1 VHLNQITINHQQF
14 PTKTAYPFNLELF
27 HQTDSLVFTKPLTF
41 FIGENGTGKS
51 TLLKAMARRCGIHIW
66 QDEEGYQRRIF
77 HNNPYAEELHNHLT
91 VDWIR
96 DKVPGSYFDSEIFR
110 YLAECIDSWA
120 KPSPR
125 LFEYY
130 GGESLLSRSHGQRH
144 IRYFDS
150 TYRRRGLYFL
160 DEPEN
165 ALSPKRQ
172 IELLRILKE
181 TSQQGEIQFF
191 IVTHSPILL
200 SYPEATIY
208 SFDEPPI
215 REIHYEETDYFRLYR
230 DFLNNREAYLKEL

>member
-1 VHLNQITINHQQF
+1 VHLKNIKINHQQF
-14 PTKTAYPFNLELF
+14 PIRTAYPFNLEVF
-27 HQTDSLVFTKPLTF
+27 QTTDSLAFTKPLTF

-51 TLLKAMARRCGIHIW
+51 TLLKAMAKRCGIHIW
-66 QDEEGYQRRIF
+66 QDEEGYQRRVY
-77 HNNPYAEELHNHLT
+77 HHNPYGEELYRYIT
-91 VDWIR
+91 VEWLGDT
-96 DKVPGSYFDSEIFR
+96 VPGSYFDSEIFR

-120 KPSPR
+120 KPSPK
-125 LFEYY
+125 LFQYY
-130 GGESLLSRSHGQRH
+130 GGDSLLSRSHGQRH

-172 IELLRILKE
+172 IELLKILKE
-181 TSQQGEIQFF
+181 TSQQGDIQFI

-208 SFDEPPI
+208 SFDENPI
-215 REIHYEETDYFRLYR
+215 REIQYEETDYFKIYR
-230 DFLNNREAYLKEL
+230 DFLNNREAYLREL

>member
-1 VHLNQITINHQQF
+1 MHLNQVNINHRLF
-14 PTKTAYPFNLELF
+14 PDKTVYPFNLELF
-27 HQTDSLVFTKPLTF
+27 HITESLAFSKPLTF

-51 TLLKAMARRCGIHIW
+51 TLLKAIARKCGIHIW
-66 QDEEGYQRRIF
+66 QDDEGYERRSF
-77 HNNPYAEELHNHLT
+77 HHNSYAEELHKFIT
-91 VDWIR
+91 VEWLGER
-96 DKVPGSYFDSEIFR
+96 VPGSYFDSEIFR

-172 IELLRILKE
+172 IDLLRILKE
-181 TSQQGEIQFF
+181 TSRQGDIQFI

-208 SFDEPPI
+208 SFDDSPI
-215 REIHYEETDYFRLYR
+215 REISYEETDYFKIYR
-230 DFLNNREAYLKEL
+230 DFLNNREAYLKNL